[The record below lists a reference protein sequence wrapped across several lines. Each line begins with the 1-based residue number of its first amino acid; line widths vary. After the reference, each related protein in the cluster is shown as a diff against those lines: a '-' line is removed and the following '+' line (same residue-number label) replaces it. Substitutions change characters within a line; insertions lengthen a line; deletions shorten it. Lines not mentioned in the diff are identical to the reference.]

1 MRAKYSPSF
10 LVSAEIPEE
19 LFKEVEE
26 IAKKESA
33 ARGRTVTPEDVFRK
47 AVKFY
52 SARCVHTHST
62 RRRPHSKSKPN
73 G

>member
-1 MRAKYSPSF
+1 MSAKYTPSF

-19 LFKEVEE
+19 LFDEVKE
-26 IAKKESA
+26 IAKKETA

-52 SARCVHTHST
+52 SARCVHTHPT
-62 RRRPHSKSKPN
+62 RRRASRTAKPN